1 MSSHGKLGEFKPEE
15 ENISAYLERVQ
26 IYFQANDIKRERQ
39 VAVFFSV
46 VGGKTYSLLRD
57 LCAPSKPVEKSVE
70 ELSAVLRKHFDPKPL
85 LIVAFTEEDRD
96 PRRRSLSTW
105 QN

>member
-1 MSSHGKLGEFKPEE
+1 M
-15 ENISAYLERVQ
+15 
-26 IYFQANDIKRERQ
+26 
-39 VAVFFSV
+39 AVFFSV